1 MSSFNFS
8 VPTAHALLLWFFFR
22 RSVIGAFW
30 PSSLLKATYLEVAL
44 RLNYNYYSNM
54 KWKIVIYTD
63 NWWLI
68 LFATFARSSQ
78 INVLLRRHTFPDTKN
93 ISWNPAI
100 FSRPYLIFLLVTI
113 FIQIGCVL
121 FTVRVQGNFYQK
133 ARVGRLRRHE
143 RGHGVRATTIHP
155 FACYSSG

>member
-1 MSSFNFS
+1 MSSFNCS
-8 VPTAHALLLWFFFR
+8 VPTTHALLLWFFFR

-54 KWKIVIYTD
+54 KWNIVINTD

-78 INVLLRRHTFPDTKN
+78 INVLLRTY
-93 ISWNPAI
+93 ISWHEEHFMKSRRI
-100 FSRPYLIFLLVTI
+100 FRPYLIFLLVTI